1 MRIVQISDL
10 HFGAVA
16 AGLPQGLRQAIE
28 AVRPEWVVVSG
39 DLSQH
44 GTAAEMAEAKA
55 YLDALQPPKLI
66 IPGNHDI
73 PHGLRLWQR
82 FRHPWKDWQRAVQPE
97 TEPTLSLPD
106 AEIVGMNS
114 VRPGGWYLDWSR
126 GQLSPRQLL
135 RLRSRFK
142 GVPADRLRVLV
153 VHHPPAAPP
162 QGTKRHLID
171 NRRALFAALNHAG
184 VDLILSGHFHLSY
197 ATPISLPGAI
207 PRSCVLSVASTATS
221 HRLQGE
227 PNGFHE
233 VGWNGHQLRITA
245 HTWQGGD
252 YKSSRR
258 WCFERDE
265 ERQWREGAEDP
276 P

>member
-10 HFGAVA
+10 HFGAVS
-16 AGLPQGLRQAIE
+16 AGLPEGLRRAID
-28 AVRPEWVVVSG
+28 AMAPEWVVVSG

-55 YLDALQPPKLI
+55 YLDGLKPPKLI

-73 PHGLRLWQR
+73 PHGVRLWQR
-82 FRHPWKDWQRAVQPE
+82 FYTPWRDWRDVVSPE
-97 TEPTLSLPD
+97 TEPAVSLPD

-126 GQLSPRQLL
+126 GQLRAGQLK
-135 RLRSRFK
+135 RLRDRFQH
-142 GVPADRLRVLV
+142 VPADRLRVLT

-162 QGTKRHLID
+162 GGTKRHLID
-171 NRRALFAALNHAG
+171 NRLALFGALNYAG

-197 ATPISLPGAI
+197 AMPISLPGST

-221 HRLQGE
+221 YRLQGE
-227 PNGFHE
+227 PNGFHVIE
-233 VGWNGHQLRITA
+233 WDGARLMIQA
-245 HTWQGGD
+245 HTWQEGG
-252 YKSSRR
+252 YEAARA
-258 WCFERDE
+258 WNFERDE
-265 ERQWREGAEDP
+265 NRQWRECALK
-276 P
+276 